1 MTMAKYRR
9 GEEILP
15 RPTPVTAP
23 FWEATRDHRLLLQ
36 RCQRGHVFYYPRS
49 HCPECLSNQLE
60 WIEASGRGRLYSYT
74 VARRP
79 QSPEFAADVPYIIA
93 AITLDEGPRMTSLL
107 VEADPEKVAIEGRV
121 EVAWDDLSNGLAL
134 PYFRP
139 AAP

>member
-1 MTMAKYRR
+1 MAKYRK
-9 GEEILP
+9 GEPIIP
-15 RPTPVTAP
+15 KPTPVTQP
-23 FWEATRDHRLLLQ
+23 FWDATGQHRLVLP
-36 RCQRGHVFYYPRS
+36 RCHRGHTFYYPRT

-107 VEADPEKVAIEGRV
+107 VEADPDHVEIDGAV
-121 EVAWDDLSNGLAL
+121 EVVWDDVAEGIAM

-139 AAP
+139 VK